1 MLAKRPISETL
12 SRFIEK
18 AVAAVGPDDAPTLS
32 AVRDAI
38 AEEVVGEGGIE
49 ADQDDALLAEIDE
62 LIARYGRAAP
72 AQMFAR

>member
-18 AVAAVGPDDAPTLS
+18 AVAEVGPDDAITLS

-38 AEEVVGEGGIE
+38 AEQVAGEGGIE

-62 LIARYGRAAP
+62 LMARYGRAAP